1 LVGYLIRI
9 VTGIVVVLVLWQ
21 FLPGLL
27 ENVLTP

>member
-1 LVGYLIRI
+1 MVGYLIRI
-9 VTGIVVVLVLWQ
+9 VAGIVVVLVLWQ

>member
-1 LVGYLIRI
+1 MVGYLFRI
-9 VTGIVVVLVLWQ
+9 VAAIVVVLVLWQ